1 MQEQGWLKRELR
13 PAGQMNIIL
22 AILICMLAGCATGP
36 RALPGAKAA
45 PSIIAKEG
53 ASVDSRITQTV
64 KTVMADM
71 GANQAAL
78 EETRS
83 RQRALEQARRNAV
96 WVGLLLLMFLTDTPK
111 MNSLVR
117 VGLFVGVAMLMV
129 GPYLYTIFQGA
140 V

>member
-1 MQEQGWLKRELR
+1 MTRRKRTYHSD
-13 PAGQMNIIL
+13 AQMLIIL

-83 RQRALEQARRNAV
+83 SQRALEQARRNAV

-111 MNSLVR
+111 MNPLVR
-117 VGLFVGVAMLMV
+117 VALFVGVAILMV
-129 GPYLYTIFQGA
+129 GPYLYTIFQGT

>member
-1 MQEQGWLKRELR
+1 MTRRKRTYHSAVQMQ
-13 PAGQMNIIL
+13 IIL

-83 RQRALEQARRNAV
+83 RQRALE
-96 WVGLLLLMFLTDTPK
+96 
-111 MNSLVR
+111 
-117 VGLFVGVAMLMV
+117 
-129 GPYLYTIFQGA
+129 
-140 V
+140 